1 MTDFA
6 GGLQDA
12 NEYLNRTVS
21 VPTGATIDPT
31 TGQVTTTESS
41 FTMRELICSLL
52 AGNGLK
58 LPNTQ
63 ICLKANLG
71 RLLNNAGINWQ
82 GGLADLYTAL
92 NEAEQALEDFTAHT
106 DIENVLNR
114 MNGAVAE
121 FAAIANMINFCGTPV
136 IPRAIPNVLGDMF
149 GSFTGEGKRLLDNL
163 GRMADS
169 DIGGCIDSSGNFNP
183 IFNGGI
189 LQQIQNNLSN
199 LANLPQATLDGF
211 VADLNAFKNDMKN
224 LIEFE
229 NNFGTGSTETGPG
242 GKGGSTFATTDRV
255 HTGVGV
261 GIDPENMT
269 FATTHGIA
277 NNLKANYDSL
287 KAYEV
292 DGQGNNIFH
301 YLLEPELIAKLE
313 ADSNPIA
320 DISSQNPVYDYCGR
334 IIGYTNNEIQ
344 GDNQT
349 STGGSLTAYP
359 DQPGLAGLSASG
371 QIIHAPPN
379 TTTNLANTGSTTT
392 TTSGGGTT
400 NFGALSVT
408 TANPSL
414 TPALQYNGTTG
425 TFTYTPPDLSQYTT
439 TSNLAPV
446 ALSGDYY
453 ALNNRP
459 SVTVPTVVSAFTND
473 SGYLNN
479 AGVNTLLDGNITG
492 NVTPSSNSTQDLGS
506 SSNRWRDLYL
516 SGTSINMD
524 GTELSVSGGNLS
536 VGGSTVATTTNLTS
550 NIDSHLNVGSA
561 SSGEILSWNG
571 SDYAWVADQT
581 GGGGGGGATTLG
593 GLNDVSSTTP
603 NTGEVLKWNGSEW
616 APGTDLTTGAGGSAT
631 FTDVT
636 TSALTV
642 TGTGSVAFDSG
653 NTLTMEATDRVEV
666 TNQTPFRLATFTT
679 AQRNAISTPLNG
691 DMIYNTDT
699 NKFQGYANGS
709 WVDLN

>member
-6 GGLQDA
+6 GGLADA

-21 VPTGATIDPT
+21 VPTSATVDPL
-31 TGQVTTTESS
+31 TGKVTTTESS

-58 LPNTQ
+58 LPNVQ

-92 NEAEQALEDFTAHT
+92 NEAEAALEEFTAHT

-114 MNGAVAE
+114 MNAAVAE
-121 FAAIANMINFCGTPV
+121 FAAVANMINFCGTPV

-163 GRMADS
+163 GSMADS

-199 LANLPQATLDGF
+199 LANLPQTTIDGF
-211 VADLNAFKNDMKN
+211 IADLNAFKNDMKN

-229 NNFGTGSTETGPG
+229 NNFGRGSTETGPG

-255 HTGVGV
+255 NTGVGV
-261 GIDPENMT
+261 GIDPENLT

-277 NNLKANYDSL
+277 NNLKANYDNL

-292 DGQGNNIFH
+292 DGQGNNIFF

-313 ADSNPIA
+313 ADSNPVS
-320 DISSQNPVYDYCGR
+320 DIEAQTPVFDYCGR
-334 IIGYTNNEIQ
+334 TIGFTNNLVQ
-344 GDNQT
+344 GSTQT
-349 STGGSLTAYP
+349 SQGSGFTEYP
-359 DQPGLAGLSASG
+359 TQPGLAGLSASG
-371 QIIHAPPN
+371 QIVHTPPSA
-379 TTTNLANTGSTTT
+379 TTNLADTGSTTT
-392 TTSGGGTT
+392 TTGGAV
-400 NFGALSVT
+400 NLGAISVT
-408 TANPSL
+408 TANASLNPS
-414 TPALQYNGTTG
+414 LQYNGSTG
-425 TFTYTPPDLSQYTT
+425 TFTYTPPDLSQYTPT
-439 TSNLAPV
+439 ANLASV
-446 ALSGDYY
+446 ALNGDYY
-453 ALNNRP
+453 SLTNRP

-516 SGTSINMD
+516 SGTTIDMD

-536 VGGSTVATTTNLTS
+536 VGGATVATTTNLTS
-550 NIDSHLNVGSA
+550 NIDSHLNVNSA
-561 SSGEILSWNG
+561 SSGQILSWNG

-581 GGGGGGGATTLG
+581 GGGGGSTTLG
-593 GLNDVSSTTP
+593 GLTDVSSTAP
-603 NTGEVLKWNGSEW
+603 STGEVLKWNGSEW

-631 FTDVT
+631 FTDIT
-636 TSALTV
+636 TNTLTV